1 MKYERTWISP
11 NENPLLQGKPTP
23 PPVSLSVCCFRMK
36 PYFVKALLVETITPA
51 LHELSRELV
60 FAEHS
65 DLLAALAF
73 FDSVNHFVKAALV
86 TFILS
91 LPQKRRCYF
100 KN

>member
-51 LHELSRELV
+51 LHELS
-60 FAEHS
+60 